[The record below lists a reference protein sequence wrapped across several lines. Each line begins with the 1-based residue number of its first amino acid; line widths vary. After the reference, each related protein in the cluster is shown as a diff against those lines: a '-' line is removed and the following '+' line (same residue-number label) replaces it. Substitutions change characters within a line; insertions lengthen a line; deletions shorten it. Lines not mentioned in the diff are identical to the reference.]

1 MSRSPRPGRPPRPTG
16 AVPGEDPLTD
26 TAVPATGTADRDLRS
41 FIAGLPK
48 AELHVHHV
56 GSASPRIVSELAARH
71 PGSKVPADPEAL
83 AEYFTFTD
91 FAHFIEVYL
100 SVVDLIRTPEDVRLL
115 TYEVARDLA
124 RQQVRYAELTITP
137 FSSTRRGI
145 DERAF
150 MDAIEDAR
158 KAAEA
163 EFGTVLRWCF
173 DIPGEAGLEAAE
185 VTTRLATE
193 DRIRPEGLVSFG
205 LGGPEIGVPRPQFKP
220 YFDRAIAAGLRSV
233 PHAGET
239 TGPETVWDAL
249 RDLRAERIGHGTSSA
264 RDPELLAYLAE
275 HRIPL
280 EVCPTSN
287 IATRAVRSLEE
298 HPIKEFTR
306 AGVLVTINSDDPP
319 MFGTDLNNEY
329 AVAARLLELDERG
342 LAALAKDAVEVSF
355 LDAAGKARI
364 AREIDDYTSAWLA
377 G

>member
-1 MSRSPRPGRPPRPTG
+1 M
-16 AVPGEDPLTD
+16 TD
-26 TAVPATGTADRDLRS
+26 HLDAATAGPVRDLHA

-71 PGSKVPADPEAL
+71 PDSKVPTDPEAL
-83 AEYFTFTD
+83 ADYFTFTD

-115 TYEVARDLA
+115 TYEVARELA

-145 DERAF
+145 DERAL

-158 KAAEA
+158 KAAES

-173 DIPGEAGLEAAE
+173 DIPGEAGLESAE
-185 VTTRLATE
+185 ETARLATD
-193 DRIRPEGLVSFG
+193 DRLRPEGLVSFG

-220 YFDRAIAAGLRSV
+220 YFDRAIAAGLHSV

-249 RDLRAERIGHGTSSA
+249 NELGAERIGHGTSSA
-264 RDPELLAYLAE
+264 RDPKLLQHLAE
-275 HRIPL
+275 QRIAL

-287 IATRAVRSLEE
+287 IATRAVRTLDE

-329 AVAARLLELDERG
+329 AVAARLLGLDERG
-342 LAALAKDAVEVSF
+342 LAGLAKNAVEASF
-355 LDAAGKARI
+355 LDAAGKKRLA
-364 AREIDDYTSAWLA
+364 AEIDTYTASWLA
-377 G
+377 P